1 MRVCGVRASGGR
13 LAARAVVLEAF
24 YGFAHGS
31 MTSRGGAVR
40 WSGICGAGGRR
51 FAWARPRAPVRVT
64 AHTSCGRLAAA
75 FEGRLNSKAGP
86 PAGSTA
92 RGWPRVGAEG
102 CGPRRF
108 GFVAW
113 FRSGARRVVGW
124 RCCLWSPS
132 VLGPSPH
139 LRPEGSRPV
148 RWCQAGSF
156 LLWSGRVRPDTT
168 GPACL
173 GKPRRCGEGPRTQP
187 PVCGEKDPPKH
198 IASSPDPSPS
208 RAVVRCGAPKC
219 GGRWHRRLP
228 APPPPP
234 AKRSLLQRPR
244 RQSGLHLPLERQVHR
259 HHRQHR
265 DRHSREQGWE
275 VAAVALRHH
284 Q

>member
-1 MRVCGVRASGGR
+1 VA
-13 LAARAVVLEAF
+13 LAA
-24 YGFAHGS
+24 GG
-31 MTSRGGAVR
+31 SRGQD
-40 WSGICGAGGRR
+40 
-51 FAWARPRAPVRVT
+51 RAPVRVT
-64 AHTSCGRLAAA
+64 AHTFGLAAA
-75 FEGRLNSKAGP
+75 RRVWWAPEFKSRASGGLHSEGMASRRATRRRSAAVRLCCLVRMG
-86 PAGSTA
+86 
-92 RGWPRVGAEG
+92 RG
-102 CGPRRF
+102 CGGGR
-108 GFVAW
+108 
-113 FRSGARRVVGW
+113 

-244 RQSGLHLPLERQVHR
+244 CQSGLHLPLERQVHR

-284 Q
+284 